1 LACGPRGEARR
12 GFRTAG
18 VQRGRKK
25 GGGRRGAAG
34 GDGRSE
40 RERRGEGGRVGLKDR
55 RGVGPGVARA
65 GGKGRRVAGLRLV
78 AELRG
83 PRGKEEGK
91 GCWASGGPCGR

>member
-1 LACGPRGEARR
+1 
-12 GFRTAG
+12 

-55 RGVGPGVARA
+55 RGVGPGWER
-65 GGKGRRVAGLRLV
+65 GFGLALSFPF
-78 AELRG
+78 LFLFLFYTQTFK
-83 PRGKEEGK
+83 PFHLNSK
-91 GCWASGGPCGR
+91 

>member
-55 RGVGPGVARA
+55 RGVGPGWER
-65 GGKGRRVAGLRLV
+65 GFGLALSFPF
-78 AELRG
+78 LFLLLFYTQTFK
-83 PRGKEEGK
+83 PFHLNSK
-91 GCWASGGPCGR
+91 